1 MGCRCVRSRVG
12 ENLHQ
17 RGNSENVTT
26 AEVSHQWSL
35 QVYRRDFVDA
45 QLEQAPTTPGM
56 KYRHYSPDA
65 PVILIEPSGSG
76 AGGTT
81 DDDRVE
87 AVHRRALEEVR
98 SILEGRRE
106 EALDPTTI
114 SLSSLDRTLDPFRVA
129 LLLTTAPPGTPL
141 GLWVDSRGGSLGN
154 GGCGSRCGGDQAVA
168 DYLSEGASLAA
179 TAAEVTV
186 PAVQSSPLMHSTPQ
200 DENSAVLATIEAVEV
215 VQYVLGC
222 RGGPDPGADPGS
234 VARGLFAALRLAD
247 EMRVSAVVVE
257 GVADRDEGAAVM
269 NRLRKAAS
277 RVVRA

>member
-1 MGCRCVRSRVG
+1 M
-12 ENLHQ
+12 
-17 RGNSENVTT
+17 
-26 AEVSHQWSL
+26 
-35 QVYRRDFVDA
+35 DD

-76 AGGTT
+76 TGGRT
-81 DDDRVE
+81 DNDRVE

-98 SILEGRRE
+98 SILRGRFE
-106 EALDPTTI
+106 EASALTAIQSSTVQ
-114 SLSSLDRTLDPFRVA
+114 LSAPFRVA
-129 LLLTTAPPGTPL
+129 LLLTTAPPGAPL
-141 GLWVDSRGGSLGN
+141 GLWVDCGGSRGDGGGS
-154 GGCGSRCGGDQAVA
+154 GSRCDVDQATA
-168 DYLSEGASLAA
+168 DYLLEGASLAV
-179 TAAEVTV
+179 AASDEAAVS
-186 PAVQSSPLMHSTPQ
+186 AVQSWPVLHSTPL
-200 DENSAVLATIEAVEV
+200 SVTRGLRTVLDAKETVEVVEV

-222 RGGPDPGADPGS
+222 RGRLNSGADPGSGGSDGSGSGS

-277 RVVRA
+277 RVVQV